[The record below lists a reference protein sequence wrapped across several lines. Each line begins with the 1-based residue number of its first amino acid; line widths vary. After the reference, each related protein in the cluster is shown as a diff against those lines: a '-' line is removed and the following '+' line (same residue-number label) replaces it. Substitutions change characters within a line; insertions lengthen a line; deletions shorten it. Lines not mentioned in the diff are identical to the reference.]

1 MKRLWHEL
9 TLLVTRSYARG
20 VWMPL
25 LCAVGICL
33 LALGL
38 ILITDLIV
46 GLFTC
51 TPISL
56 GRIVELMLD
65 PGAFSASEKP
75 STIFQ
80 LIIAL
85 IGAVV
90 FTALLITTIS
100 NMFSNQAEAYRNG
113 ETDVDLKDH
122 TLILGTNSMFYNSL
136 EFLLGLQG
144 RKVVLTTQKAKDVR
158 AKITSYIGSDKADE
172 FIILTGDRRFVK
184 NLERASYAE
193 AKQIFIL
200 GEDGEKDHD
209 AANIS
214 CLQDLCNIHNE
225 RDNVECLIEIDNPD
239 VLLLFSQTKLDLKG
253 IKLRCFNRD
262 ELSAAK
268 LLIYDENGLRLPFLS
283 SDDERSQ
290 HLIVVGSSSL
300 SVEIAKLY
308 LKLAHYPNF
317 LSKGKRSKLTIIDDC
332 PYLNLGR
339 QSNLK
344 DVCHINEFGKGSTP
358 VDTFNGDEY
367 DDLLDF
373 EINHICGNILDEHV
387 RKALESICT
396 SSDCI
401 NVVISSDDTDKNF
414 RESISLPDRI
424 YEDDCPVYVYQ
435 PVTGLVI
442 DKDSLPYYYD
452 NLNQFGLNISL
463 EDIYAKQQTDLIR
476 AVSYADLMIGVI
488 VSDPNFSDIFLD
500 EHFKKSDIK
509 EQRRRINEAQYIQYL
524 LKVKG
529 SDADI
534 DESFFKGMHFNW
546 MATQLLSVY
555 RMMPRNLWETYNRRL
570 SSDPMDKDAR
580 IGLMGCKELSH
591 QLFSLT
597 SYERLENSIKEYDQ
611 TFIRHLYEYLSKHI
625 SKNDIK
631 NA

>member
-1 MKRLWHEL
+1 
-9 TLLVTRSYARG
+9 
-20 VWMPL
+20 MPL

-56 GRIVELMLD
+56 GRIIELMLD

-75 STIFQ
+75 STVFQ

-136 EFLLGLQG
+136 EFLLGQQG

-344 DVCHINEFGKGSTP
+344 DICHINEFGKGSTP

-387 RKALESICT
+387 RKSLESICT

-546 MATQLLSVY
+546 MATQLLSMY
-555 RMMPRNLWETYNRRL
+555 RMMPRNLWETYNSRL
-570 SSDPMDKDAR
+570 STDPMDRDAR
-580 IGLMGCKELSH
+580 IGLKGCKELSH

-597 SYERLENSIKEYDQ
+597 SYEKLGNSIQEYDQ
-611 TFIRHLYEYLSKHI
+611 TFIRYLYEYLSKHI
-625 SKNDIK
+625 SKTTEK
-631 NA
+631 HA

>member
-136 EFLLGLQG
+136 EFLLGQQG

-253 IKLRCFNRD
+253 IKLICFNRD

-268 LLIYDENGLRLPFLS
+268 LLIYDENRLRLPFLS

-387 RKALESICT
+387 RKALESSCT
-396 SSDCI
+396 SNDYIS
-401 NVVISSDDTDKNF
+401 VVISSEDTDKNF

-529 SDADI
+529 SNADI
-534 DESFFKGMHFNW
+534 DESFFKGMHLNW

>member
-90 FTALLITTIS
+90 FTALLITTLS

-136 EFLLGLQG
+136 EFLLGQQG

-424 YEDDCPVYVYQ
+424 YEDDCP
-435 PVTGLVI
+435 
-442 DKDSLPYYYD
+442 D
-452 NLNQFGLNISL
+452 
-463 EDIYAKQQTDLIR
+463 R
-476 AVSYADLMIGVI
+476 
-488 VSDPNFSDIFLD
+488 
-500 EHFKKSDIK
+500 KS
-509 EQRRRINEAQYIQYL
+509 
-524 LKVKG
+524 V
-529 SDADI
+529 
-534 DESFFKGMHFNW
+534 
-546 MATQLLSVY
+546 V
-555 RMMPRNLWETYNRRL
+555 
-570 SSDPMDKDAR
+570 
-580 IGLMGCKELSH
+580 
-591 QLFSLT
+591 
-597 SYERLENSIKEYDQ
+597 
-611 TFIRHLYEYLSKHI
+611 
-625 SKNDIK
+625 
-631 NA
+631 

>member
-136 EFLLGLQG
+136 EFLLGQQG

-214 CLQDLCNIHNE
+214 CLQDLCNNHNE
-225 RDNVECLIEIDNPD
+225 RNNVECLIEIDNPD

-300 SVEIAKLY
+300 SLEIAKLY
-308 LKLAHYPNF
+308 LKLAHYLRNPDHGRPVNPF
-317 LSKGKRSKLTIIDDC
+317 KIPLKR
-332 PYLNLGR
+332 Y
-339 QSNLK
+339 
-344 DVCHINEFGKGSTP
+344 
-358 VDTFNGDEY
+358 
-367 DDLLDF
+367 
-373 EINHICGNILDEHV
+373 
-387 RKALESICT
+387 
-396 SSDCI
+396 
-401 NVVISSDDTDKNF
+401 
-414 RESISLPDRI
+414 
-424 YEDDCPVYVYQ
+424 
-435 PVTGLVI
+435 
-442 DKDSLPYYYD
+442 
-452 NLNQFGLNISL
+452 
-463 EDIYAKQQTDLIR
+463 
-476 AVSYADLMIGVI
+476 
-488 VSDPNFSDIFLD
+488 
-500 EHFKKSDIK
+500 
-509 EQRRRINEAQYIQYL
+509 
-524 LKVKG
+524 
-529 SDADI
+529 
-534 DESFFKGMHFNW
+534 SF
-546 MATQLLSVY
+546 
-555 RMMPRNLWETYNRRL
+555 TY
-570 SSDPMDKDAR
+570 
-580 IGLMGCKELSH
+580 
-591 QLFSLT
+591 
-597 SYERLENSIKEYDQ
+597 
-611 TFIRHLYEYLSKHI
+611 
-625 SKNDIK
+625 
-631 NA
+631 

>member
-136 EFLLGLQG
+136 EFLLGQQG

-387 RKALESICT
+387 RKALESSCT
-396 SSDCI
+396 SNDYIS
-401 NVVISSDDTDKNF
+401 VVISSEDTDKNF

-529 SDADI
+529 SNADI
-534 DESFFKGMHFNW
+534 DESFFKGMHLNW

-611 TFIRHLYEYLSKHI
+611 TFIKHLYEYLSKHI

>member
-136 EFLLGLQG
+136 EFLLGQQG

-387 RKALESICT
+387 RKALESSCT
-396 SSDCI
+396 SNDYIS
-401 NVVISSDDTDKNF
+401 VVISSEDTDKNF

-534 DESFFKGMHFNW
+534 DESFFKGMHLNW

>member
-136 EFLLGLQG
+136 EFLLGQQG

-387 RKALESICT
+387 RKALESSCT
-396 SSDCI
+396 SNDYIS
-401 NVVISSDDTDKNF
+401 VVISSEDTDKNF

-424 YEDDCPVYVYQ
+424 YEDDCPVYAYQ

-529 SDADI
+529 SNADI
-534 DESFFKGMHFNW
+534 DESFFKGMHLNW

>member
-1 MKRLWHEL
+1 
-9 TLLVTRSYARG
+9 
-20 VWMPL
+20 MPL

-136 EFLLGLQG
+136 EFLLGQQG

-387 RKALESICT
+387 RKALESSCT
-396 SSDCI
+396 SNDYIS
-401 NVVISSDDTDKNF
+401 VVISSEDTDKNF

-534 DESFFKGMHFNW
+534 EESFFKGMHFNW

-591 QLFSLT
+591 QLLSLT

>member
-136 EFLLGLQG
+136 EFLLGQQG

-300 SVEIAKLY
+300 SLEIAKLY

-387 RKALESICT
+387 RKALESSCT
-396 SSDCI
+396 SNDYIS
-401 NVVISSDDTDKNF
+401 VVISSEDTDKNF

-534 DESFFKGMHFNW
+534 DESFFKGMHLNW

>member
-113 ETDVDLKDH
+113 ETDVDMKDH

-136 EFLLGLQG
+136 EFLLGQQG

-317 LSKGKRSKLTIIDDC
+317 LSKGKRSILTIIDDC

-344 DVCHINEFGKGSTP
+344 DVCHIHEFGKGSTP

-529 SDADI
+529 SNADI
-534 DESFFKGMHFNW
+534 DESFFKGMHLNW

-631 NA
+631 HA

>member
-113 ETDVDLKDH
+113 ETDVDMKDH

-136 EFLLGLQG
+136 EFLLGQQG

-387 RKALESICT
+387 RKALESSCT
-396 SSDCI
+396 SNDYIS
-401 NVVISSDDTDKNF
+401 VVISSEDTDKNF

-424 YEDDCPVYVYQ
+424 YEGDCPVYVYQ

-529 SDADI
+529 SNADI
-534 DESFFKGMHFNW
+534 DESFFKGMHLNW

-625 SKNDIK
+625 SKKDIK
-631 NA
+631 HA

>member
-56 GRIVELMLD
+56 GRIIELMLD

-136 EFLLGLQG
+136 EFLLGQQG

-239 VLLLFSQTKLDLKG
+239 VLLLFSQTKLNLKG

-344 DVCHINEFGKGSTP
+344 DVCHINEFGRGSTP

-476 AVSYADLMIGVI
+476 AVSYADLMIGII

>member
-136 EFLLGLQG
+136 EFLLGQQG

-387 RKALESICT
+387 RKALESSCT
-396 SSDCI
+396 SNDYIS
-401 NVVISSDDTDKNF
+401 VVISSEDTDKNF

-534 DESFFKGMHFNW
+534 EESFFKGMHFNW

-591 QLFSLT
+591 QLLSLT

>member
-1 MKRLWHEL
+1 MKRLWHEI

-25 LCAVGICL
+25 LCAVGICM

-46 GLFTC
+46 GMFTC

-56 GRIVELMLD
+56 GRIVELMMD

-75 STIFQ
+75 STFFQ

-113 ETDVDLKDH
+113 ETDVDLESH
-122 TLILGTNSMFYNSL
+122 TLILGANCMFYNSL
-136 EFLLGLQG
+136 EFLLAQEG
-144 RKVVLTTQKAKDVR
+144 RKVVLTSQKAKEVR
-158 AKITSYIGSDKADE
+158 AKITSHIGSDKADE

-184 NLERASYAE
+184 NLERASYAN
-193 AKQIFIL
+193 AKQVFIL
-200 GEDGEKDHD
+200 GEENEKDHD

-214 CLQDLCNIHNE
+214 CLQDLCNIHTE
-225 RDNVECLIEIDNPD
+225 SDNVECLIEIDNPD
-239 VLLLFSQTKLDLKG
+239 VLLLFSQTRLDLKG

-268 LLIYDENGLRLPFLS
+268 LLIYDESGLKLPFLS
-283 SDDERSQ
+283 SEDERSQ
-290 HLIVVGSSSL
+290 HLIIAGSSSL
-300 SVEIAKLY
+300 AAEIAKLY
-308 LKLAHYPNF
+308 LQLAHYPNF
-317 LSKGKRSKLTIIDDC
+317 QSKGKKSKLTIIDDY

-344 DVCHINEFGKGSTP
+344 DVCHIHEFGKGTIP

-367 DDLLDF
+367 EDLLDF
-373 EINHICGNILDEHV
+373 EINHICGSILDEHV
-387 RKALESICT
+387 RNVLENIYISNDYI
-396 SSDCI
+396 S
-401 NVVISSDDTDKNF
+401 VVISSEDTDKNF
-414 RESISLPDRI
+414 RESISLPNRL

-452 NLNQFGLNISL
+452 NLNQFGLKTSL
-463 EDIYAKQQTDLIR
+463 EDIYAKQQTALIR

-488 VSDPNFSDIFLD
+488 VTDPNFSDEFLD

-509 EQRRRINEAQYIQYL
+509 EQRRRINEAQYIQHL

-529 SDADI
+529 NTFDLE
-534 DESFFKGMHFNW
+534 ESFFKEMHFSW
-546 MATQLLSVY
+546 MATQLLSIY
-555 RMMPRNLWETYNRRL
+555 RMMPRNLWETYSSRL
-570 SSDPMDKDAR
+570 SSDPMDRNAR
-580 IGLMGCKELSH
+580 IGLKGCKELSH

-597 SYERLENSIKEYDQ
+597 SYDRLENSIKEYDQ
-611 TFIRHLYEYLSKHI
+611 IFIRRIYEYLSKHI
-625 SKNDIK
+625 FD
-631 NA
+631 